1 MSEQLNSKPLFLLH
15 VCCGTCSLYPYFLLK
30 KDFSITFF
38 YYNPNIYPEEE
49 YLKRL
54 DDVRTISKIYSI
66 PLIIGRYEVKEWLN
80 LTSDFK
86 NEPEGGKR
94 CDICFNMRLEK
105 TATIAKK
112 RGFDIFGTALTISPH
127 KNQKIINSLGA
138 KIAASRKI
146 DFYQADF
153 KKKDGFKKTMEL
165 SKKLNLYR
173 QDYCGCIYSIR

>member
-1 MSEQLNSKPLFLLH
+1 MSEQLNKKPRLLLH
-15 VCCGTCSLYPYFLLK
+15 ICCGTCSIYPFLCLK
-30 KDFSITFF
+30 KDFDVTFF

-49 YLKRL
+49 YLRRL
-54 DDVRTISKIYSI
+54 DDVKTISKIYSI
-66 PLIIGRYEVKEWLN
+66 PLIIDNYEIKKWMK

-94 CDICFNMRLEK
+94 CDICFKVRLEK
-105 TATIAKK
+105 TAITAKK
-112 RGFDIFGTALTISPH
+112 LRYDIFCTTLTVSPH

-138 KIAASRKI
+138 EIAASRKI

-165 SKKLNLYR
+165 SKKLNLYH
-173 QDYCGCIYSIR
+173 QNYCGCIYSMR

>member
-1 MSEQLNSKPLFLLH
+1 
-15 VCCGTCSLYPYFLLK
+15 
-30 KDFSITFF
+30 
-38 YYNPNIYPEEE
+38 
-49 YLKRL
+49 
-54 DDVRTISKIYSI
+54 
-66 PLIIGRYEVKEWLN
+66 
-80 LTSDFK
+80 
-86 NEPEGGKR
+86 
-94 CDICFNMRLEK
+94 MRLEK